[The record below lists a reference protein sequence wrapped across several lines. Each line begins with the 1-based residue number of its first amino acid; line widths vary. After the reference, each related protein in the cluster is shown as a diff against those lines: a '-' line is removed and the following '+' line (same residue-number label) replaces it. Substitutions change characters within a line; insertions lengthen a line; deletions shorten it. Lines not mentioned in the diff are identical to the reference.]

1 MLILLITTFLVI
13 EAYDA
18 AERSMVRLNKTGA
31 ELMHKY
37 GMFSAVKLLSFV
49 TCYTSFY

>member
-1 MLILLITTFLVI
+1 MDHTNTILPFLFFLVI

-37 GMFSAVKLLSFV
+37 GGCFKCIVFD
-49 TCYTSFY
+49 